1 MAEKRKM
8 WRTIVIAMLVLA
20 VLLAFGNRFMPKPAE
35 EVEVIVEQ
43 YLLTRTLFIL
53 GAGVMAFLA
62 LLTAFNKL
70 RCPHCGA
77 FGLKQIQICTNCGKD
92 LDAPVEEVS
101 EEVEAAEGP
110 AQPEIAEAVEAV
122 GAGESVEEK

>member
-8 WRTIVIAMLVLA
+8 WRNIVIGMFVLA

-35 EVEVIVEQ
+35 EIEAVVEQ
-43 YLLTRTLFIL
+43 YLLTRTLFML

-62 LLTAFNKL
+62 LLTMFNKL

-77 FGLKQIQICTNCGKD
+77 FGFKQIQICTNCGKD
-92 LDAPVEEVS
+92 LDAPVEEQK
-101 EEVEAAEGP
+101 EEVAVVEEAAK
-110 AQPEIAEAVEAV
+110 PEIAEASETEQ
-122 GAGESVEEK
+122 ESK

>member
-8 WRTIVIAMLVLA
+8 WQKVAIGLFVLA

-53 GAGVMAFLA
+53 GAGVMAFLG
-62 LLTAFNKL
+62 LLTIVNKL
-70 RCPHCGA
+70 RCPHCGT

-92 LDAPVEEVS
+92 LDAPVEEKS
-101 EEVEAAEGP
+101 EEPVAEVAAKPEVAAAETAES
-110 AQPEIAEAVEAV
+110 AQ
-122 GAGESVEEK
+122 ESK

>member
-8 WRTIVIAMLVLA
+8 WRNVVIALFVLA
-20 VLLAFGNRFMPKPAE
+20 VVLAFGNRFLPKPVVETE
-35 EVEVIVEQ
+35 EIVEK
-43 YLLTRTLFIL
+43 YLLTRTGIIL
-53 GAGVMAFLA
+53 GAGIMGMMG
-62 LLTAFNKL
+62 LLTMFNKL

-101 EEVEAAEGP
+101 EEVEPAEES
-110 AQPEIAEAVEAV
+110 AQPEIAEASEVAEPV
-122 GAGESVEEK
+122 QEQE

>member
-8 WRTIVIAMLVLA
+8 WRNIAIAMFVLA
-20 VLLAFGNRFMPKPAE
+20 VVLAVGNRFMPKPAA
-35 EVEVIVEQ
+35 EVEDLVER

-53 GAGVMAFLA
+53 GAGVMAFLG
-62 LLTAFNKL
+62 LLTIFNHL

-92 LDAPVEEVS
+92 LDAEVVVEEETEKG
-101 EEVEAAEGP
+101 EEVELPAVAEIVETGEPSEP
-110 AQPEIAEAVEAV
+110 ADET
-122 GAGESVEEK
+122 K